1 MPKFAD
7 EEAMLLPDEVVC
19 LHLKAHEGRE
29 KSDKRRQEITELNL
43 LYSSALILVVQFFIL
58 YNFSAVPP
66 SPRNHCDELLSRF
79 ARGLRTSI
87 PATVPTAIILFV
99 ATPYIVAPDRTA
111 IARYAILLFCLM
123 GSTLGALLVS

>member
-1 MPKFAD
+1 
-7 EEAMLLPDEVVC
+7 MLFRDEVVC
-19 LHLKAHEGRE
+19 LNLKAHEGRGN
-29 KSDKRRQEITELNL
+29 SDKRRQEVTELNL
-43 LYSSALILVVQFFIL
+43 LYSSALILVVQFLIL
-58 YNFSAVPP
+58 YNFSVTPP
-66 SPRNHCDELLSRF
+66 SPGNHCNELLSQF

-99 ATPYIVAPDRTA
+99 ATPYIIAPDQTT